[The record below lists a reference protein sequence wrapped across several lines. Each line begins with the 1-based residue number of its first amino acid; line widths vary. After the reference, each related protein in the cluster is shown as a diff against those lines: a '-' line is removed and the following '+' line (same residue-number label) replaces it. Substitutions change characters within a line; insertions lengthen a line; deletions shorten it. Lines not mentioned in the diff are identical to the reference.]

1 VGQTRRGKTLGRKDR
16 EVLREV
22 RSVAGE
28 SKQGKETMPPVQ
40 IPRTDGGEKSSMKD
54 IYKELFKEFDKKFVR
69 DDGLMDKYTS
79 DEDGDTI
86 ELAEGIKQFI
96 RERTI
101 PIKVSR
107 EGQAQVFW
115 QIDEIEGTE
124 TIPCTI
130 SYTLPDKKK

>member
-1 VGQTRRGKTLGRKDR
+1 
-16 EVLREV
+16 
-22 RSVAGE
+22 
-28 SKQGKETMPPVQ
+28 MPPVQ

-115 QIDEIEGTE
+115 QICEALDVKVSG
-124 TIPCTI
+124 
-130 SYTLPDKKK
+130 LPAFPKKDANMLAIALRRTVGRFTGNAG